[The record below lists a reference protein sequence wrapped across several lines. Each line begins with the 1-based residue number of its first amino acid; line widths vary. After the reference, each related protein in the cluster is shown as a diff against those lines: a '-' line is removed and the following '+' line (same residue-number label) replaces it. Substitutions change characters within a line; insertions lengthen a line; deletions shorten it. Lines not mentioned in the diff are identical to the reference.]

1 MYVLLLLNARIK
13 NPHKY
18 AQEKPK
24 KKIQYSEETYG
35 IPVLNCLDI
44 DIFTESVPLCEI
56 LLSSTTTF
64 NKMFQKGHF
73 ANKLSLAATNEIA
86 RSMRFVTCVY
96 TQVSCEYLTS
106 LEFHLFLSADSFN
119 AHTELLNIFWNATLV
134 PLKPI
139 SFFKHVVESFIV
151 QFVKFTSRNFLCC
164 KFYNCLSTLFI
175 SLLDTE

>member
-1 MYVLLLLNARIK
+1 MKFYCHLL
-13 NPHKY
+13 P
-18 AQEKPK
+18 
-24 KKIQYSEETYG
+24 
-35 IPVLNCLDI
+35 
-44 DIFTESVPLCEI
+44 
-56 LLSSTTTF
+56 TTF
-64 NKMFQKGHF
+64 NKMSQKGHF
-73 ANKLSLAATNEIA
+73 TNKLSLAATNEIA
-86 RSMRFVTCVY
+86 RSMRFVNSIPS
-96 TQVSCEYLTS
+96 QVSCEYLTS

-134 PLKPI
+134 PLIPI